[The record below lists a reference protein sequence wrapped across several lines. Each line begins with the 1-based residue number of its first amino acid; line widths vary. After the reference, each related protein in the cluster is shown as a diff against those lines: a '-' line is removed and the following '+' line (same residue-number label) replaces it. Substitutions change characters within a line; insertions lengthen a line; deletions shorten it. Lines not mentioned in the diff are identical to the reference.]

1 MMAVGENAKRLTDE
15 NMDSFSVFET
25 VMKRRR
31 RGGERGG
38 SGRKRTERREGGE
51 ECF

>member
-31 RGGERGG
+31 GGERGG